1 MASALSQIEAMKAM
15 HIQSAAK
22 STANSAP
29 TNRVDDDVEMEQKED
44 ALNGGDGSVLSKALI
59 SEIEAMALEL
69 SKNRKAVNKAAM
81 EREVSSER
89 MASEYAVR
97 EHESYEA
104 HNGVDRG
111 IECIALSANEER
123 VISGGTDSQIVGW
136 NRSGKAIEFVLKGH
150 SQTVNDIKIHRQNPQ
165 ILMSASSDSTVMVW
179 NLGKEA
185 AAQRVWHLKG
195 VHEAGVC
202 ALWQHPVNDLFLTAS
217 RDGMWCVHSL
227 TAQKTWSKVTVDKAF
242 GGINAFELHPDGQI
256 VGVGCNDRMLR
267 IWDIRSNQIGYSFEV
282 GTAEIKRAAISFNP
296 NGYILGYSDGSDTV
310 NVWDLRKIAKQ
321 KSKGFLQRIQA
332 EQTVRCIRFSPSGQY
347 LAMGQP
353 AGIEVFHGKKWNK
366 LMGIGGHRKMVTDIQ
381 FADDSKFIVTA
392 SRDSKVRFIG
402 SREQ

>member
-1 MASALSQIEAMKAM
+1 MA
-15 HIQSAAK
+15 
-22 STANSAP
+22 
-29 TNRVDDDVEMEQKED
+29 V
-44 ALNGGDGSVLSKALI
+44 
-59 SEIEAMALEL
+59 EL

-81 EREVSSER
+81 EREVSSDR

-111 IECIALSANEER
+111 IECIALSVNEER

-136 NRSGKAIEFVLKGH
+136 NRSGKKIEFVLKGH
-150 SQTVNDIKIHRQNPQ
+150 SQTVNAIKMHRQNAQ

-195 VHEAGVC
+195 VHGAAVC
-202 ALWQHPVNDLFLTAS
+202 ALWQHPVNDLILTAS
-217 RDGMWCVHSL
+217 RDGIWCVHSL
-227 TAQKTWSKVTVDKAF
+227 TAQKTWSKVTVDDAF
-242 GGINAFELHPDGQI
+242 GGLNAFELHPDGQI

-282 GTAEIKRAAISFNP
+282 GTDGKHGDRDRVKRAAISFNP

-321 KSKGFLQRIQA
+321 KSKGFLQRIKT

-347 LAMGQP
+347 LAVGQST
-353 AGIEVFHGKKWNK
+353 GIELFHGKKWNK
-366 LMGIGGHRKMVTDIQ
+366 LMSVGGHDKMVTDLQ
-381 FADDSKFIVTA
+381 FAEHSKFIVTA

-402 SREQ
+402 SRDQ